1 MRTNQVKEKTF
12 PKVGDQLYLR
22 QFTGSYYVD
31 MVKRPYTV
39 IEVTPTK
46 VVVQSAKLIF
56 PIFKYDPKTMSDY
69 YKEFDGKRVSFY
81 DTVAESIEEDPEGR
95 IEELTWHGRKGLW
108 GTPGPDSEYPEYAI
122 FGKYE
127 HQPYLD

>member
-1 MRTNQVKEKTF
+1 MTKEKTF

-22 QFTGSYYVD
+22 QFTGSHYID

-39 IEVTPTK
+39 INVENNKVTI
-46 VVVQSAKLIF
+46 QSCELIYPVF
-56 PIFKYDPKTMSDY
+56 HYDPDRMSEY
-69 YKEFDGKRVSFY
+69 YKEYDGKRVCFY
-81 DTVAESIEEDPEGR
+81 DTVAESIIPDPNGR
-95 IEELTWHGRKGLW
+95 IEYLTWHSKKGLW
-108 GTPGPDSEYPEYAI
+108 GTKGSDKDYPQYAI